1 MMPAFIIWSLCA
13 AALLVIGII
22 DLRSEKPV
30 GFFAGVKP
38 PKVRDVKKYN
48 RAVARI
54 WIIGAVIFEL
64 LGLPFL
70 FLKQNAAG
78 FIIIEIGT
86 VFWAIGLMIAYVLI
100 SGKYVERK

>member
-13 AALLVIGII
+13 VVLLVIGII

-70 FLKQNAAG
+70 FLGQNAAG

-100 SGKYVERK
+100 SAKYVQK